1 MALVTA
7 IEDQKR
13 NRTRV
18 NIYLDGEYAFSL
30 EKETCARLHIA
41 MGMKI
46 EPEQVAQAAVQD
58 ERRVAF
64 DRALSYLERRARTE
78 KQVRDYLR
86 AREFAQDVID
96 DTLQKLKGYRFV
108 DDAAYA
114 KNFAQGKLNAAG
126 QGPHRIR
133 RALKMQGVPD
143 AVAERAVSELDEE
156 RQAQLLAAQ
165 AEKVLRRY
173 AALPRREAMGKAGQA
188 LYRKGFGWDEIAS
201 ALREAYE
208 ALELDKDEDED
219 F

>member
-30 EKETCARLHIA
+30 EKETCAKLHIA
-41 MGMKI
+41 LGMTI
-46 EPEQVAQAAVQD
+46 EPEQVAQAAAQD

-78 KQVRDYLR
+78 KQVRDYLSQ
-86 AREFAQDVID
+86 REFPPEVVDETIE
-96 DTLQKLKGYRFV
+96 KLKGYRFV
-108 DDAAYA
+108 DDASYA
-114 KNFAQGKLNAAG
+114 KNFAQGKMNAAG

-143 AVAERAVSELDEE
+143 EVAERAVSELDGA